1 MKKALN
7 ILFILIVGFTSCK
20 KDTTSSTNSTP
31 TPFTLKYEIKSSVP
45 IVVAGA
51 GTNNFNIIYYKN
63 GTNQNESSIF
73 TSGTN
78 WTKTITVTTN
88 NRPFIA
94 SLQLPN
100 NIQLS
105 APGTLTGNIY
115 LNGSLIANSINQS
128 INTPSLNLYQAILVM
143 SYPIQ

>member
-1 MKKALN
+1 MKKVLYIIAT
-7 ILFILIVGFTSCK
+7 ILVGFTSCK
-20 KDTTSSTNSTP
+20 KDTTSTTSSTP
-31 TPFTLKYEIKSSVP
+31 SPFTLKYEIKSSVP

-51 GTNNFNIIYYKN
+51 GNPNLILYTN
-63 GTNQNESSIF
+63 GTNQSESSIF

-94 SLQLPN
+94 LLQLSN

-115 LNGSLIANSINQS
+115 LNGSLIANSTNQS
-128 INTPSLNLYQAILVM
+128 INYPSLNLYQAILVM